1 MNLLYNTLK
10 TFNRIFSKNN
20 GENNIIK
27 VDKNKLNPYYL
38 KYQLDSEEF
47 QKTDWLYNCAVQE

>member
-27 VDKNKLNPYYL
+27 VDKNINI
-38 KYQLDSEEF
+38 KYSINGSNHLIEIF
-47 QKTDWLYNCAVQE
+47 QGGG